1 MGRGLQA
8 APGLVCFDL
17 DGTLYHDDR
26 IYLRMIDY
34 YFAGTP
40 WEKEIGSVK
49 AEMSRVLAGGNPA
62 FRCGRFAPKEW
73 GVCPGPAAA
82 LLAVPTEAALLRPDP
97 SPWLDRRCW
106 SYISD
111 GWSLAMYLARRIGW
125 DGEAFWERFQ
135 LARRDLL
142 TDGVGPQPDPVLA
155 GRLLRLRDRGI
166 RLVLC
171 SNSRREGGEALLA
184 RLGLLGCFDEQIFD
198 AEKPHA
204 TPKRMEGWSA
214 RWGIPSD
221 AMLFVGDQG
230 YGDLYAGLRAGA
242 RTLRVSPYP
251 ADDEGLWDACIRTQE
266 ELAAWC

>member
-142 TDGVGPQPDPVLA
+142 TDGVGPQPDP
-155 GRLLRLRDRGI
+155 
-166 RLVLC
+166 
-171 SNSRREGGEALLA
+171 
-184 RLGLLGCFDEQIFD
+184 GLLGCFAEQIFD

-266 ELAAWC
+266 ELKELLAAWC

>member
-142 TDGVGPQPDPVLA
+142 TDGVGPNRIRCWPGGFSACGTAASGLCCAQIPGGREERRFWPGWGCWGALTSRFLTRRSPTPLRNVWKGGAPAGGYHLTRCCLWGTRDTATCTPACGPERAPCGFLHTQRMMRAFGMPV
-155 GRLLRLRDRGI
+155 
-166 RLVLC
+166 
-171 SNSRREGGEALLA
+171 
-184 RLGLLGCFDEQIFD
+184 
-198 AEKPHA
+198 
-204 TPKRMEGWSA
+204 SA
-214 RWGIPSD
+214 RRRS
-221 AMLFVGDQG
+221 
-230 YGDLYAGLRAGA
+230 
-242 RTLRVSPYP
+242 
-251 ADDEGLWDACIRTQE
+251 
-266 ELAAWC
+266 

>member
-97 SPWLDRRCW
+97 SPWLPTHKAAAK
-106 SYISD
+106 
-111 GWSLAMYLARRIGW
+111 L
-125 DGEAFWERFQ
+125 
-135 LARRDLL
+135 
-142 TDGVGPQPDPVLA
+142 P
-155 GRLLRLRDRGI
+155 
-166 RLVLC
+166 
-171 SNSRREGGEALLA
+171 AL
-184 RLGLLGCFDEQIFD
+184 IFFN
-198 AEKPHA
+198 
-204 TPKRMEGWSA
+204 
-214 RWGIPSD
+214 I
-221 AMLFVGDQG
+221 
-230 YGDLYAGLRAGA
+230 
-242 RTLRVSPYP
+242 
-251 ADDEGLWDACIRTQE
+251 
-266 ELAAWC
+266 

>member
-82 LLAVPTEAALLRPDP
+82 L
-97 SPWLDRRCW
+97 RCLC
-106 SYISD
+106 
-111 GWSLAMYLARRIGW
+111 G
-125 DGEAFWERFQ
+125 AFG
-135 LARRDLL
+135 
-142 TDGVGPQPDPVLA
+142 T
-155 GRLLRLRDRGI
+155 
-166 RLVLC
+166 
-171 SNSRREGGEALLA
+171 
-184 RLGLLGCFDEQIFD
+184 
-198 AEKPHA
+198 
-204 TPKRMEGWSA
+204 
-214 RWGIPSD
+214 
-221 AMLFVGDQG
+221 
-230 YGDLYAGLRAGA
+230 GA
-242 RTLRVSPYP
+242 RQSENVKKKST
-251 ADDEGLWDACIRTQE
+251 
-266 ELAAWC
+266 